1 MLNILWLSLTCGWKK
16 KTLEKGSCSLVQAD
30 GGSQLPT
37 LACSLTR
44 HTTNSGQGTCEQKS
58 HLKLKLYIQIIT
70 LNSGPYQNDLEKLVG
85 HSCSLWPNGK
95 RSFRVLLHSY
105 IFPILYLTRRVL
117 IQSTNLTED
126 SQIYRLTNKCMWCGP
141 APSPWLF
148 TTISPTAL

>member
-1 MLNILWLSLTCGWKK
+1 MRKNHQKLGKMLNILWLSLTCGWKK

-70 LNSGPYQNDLEKLVG
+70 LNTGPYQNDLEKLVG
-85 HSCSLWPNGK
+85 IHVPFGLMGK
-95 RSFRVLLHSY
+95 EASEYCY
-105 IFPILYLTRRVL
+105 ILTFFPFCT
-117 IQSTNLTED
+117 
-126 SQIYRLTNKCMWCGP
+126 
-141 APSPWLF
+141 
-148 TTISPTAL
+148 